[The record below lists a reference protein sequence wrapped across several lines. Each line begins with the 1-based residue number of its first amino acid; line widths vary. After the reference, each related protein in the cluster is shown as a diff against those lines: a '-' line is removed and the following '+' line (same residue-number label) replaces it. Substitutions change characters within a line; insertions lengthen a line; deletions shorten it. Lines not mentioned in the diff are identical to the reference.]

1 MKIEIIMTKEPVCC
15 SPYDTVQRVSQLMKK
30 YDVGALP
37 VVADGMSRHLVGIVT
52 DRDLCISVMA
62 EGKDPRTTA
71 IADYFTRNPI
81 TCSADAPV
89 EICEQKMKRYR
100 IRRILVVDKQ
110 HSCVGIVAQADLARM
125 NPPERIQTLLMEIS
139 WPNSTQGSPY
149 RGVILGPVNDQPG
162 HYRLTGLS
170 QAPGIPKGVNARYSA
185 QRAWKTAGQRRT
197 PAEFRWGH

>member
-37 VVADGMSRHLVGIVT
+37 VVADGLSRHLVGIVT
-52 DRDLCISVMA
+52 DRDLCVLAMA
-62 EGKDPRTTA
+62 GGKDPCTTT

-81 TCSADAPV
+81 TCSADDPV
-89 EICEQKMKRYR
+89 ELCEQKMKRYR

-110 HSCVGIVAQADLARM
+110 HSCVGIVAQADIARM

-139 WPNSTQGSPY
+139 RPNSTQGSPY
-149 RGVILGPVNDQPG
+149 RGVIFGPV
-162 HYRLTGLS
+162 
-170 QAPGIPKGVNARYSA
+170 
-185 QRAWKTAGQRRT
+185 T
-197 PAEFRWGH
+197 PSRSITDLPD